1 MDVIALGI
9 ALAAV
14 VGAARPANARRSFG
28 YGRIEMLGALANG
41 ALLLAATAFIA
52 YEAILRFQHPAL
64 PHGGLMSAVAAIA
77 LVVNVGVGLLLMRD
91 GKHDLNVRAALYHV
105 GGDALGSAAV
115 LVGGAVIVATR
126 VAWIDPALSLFV
138 ACVIVL
144 GVWRILADASEV
156 LLEAVP
162 RDVNPNAVARDMA
175 AVPGVLSVHDLH
187 VWTIGSGRRALSAH
201 VRLDDR
207 RLSEASVI
215 GRLVRDRVAA
225 TYGISHATLQMECDS
240 CGPEDSI
247 ICSSLGAPKGPGEA
261 TLSP

>member
-9 ALAAV
+9 ALTAV
-14 VGAARPANARRSFG
+14 IGSARPASARRTFG

-41 ALLLAATAFIA
+41 ALLLAATAFIV
-52 YEAILRFQHPAL
+52 YEAISRFAHPVL
-64 PHGGLMSAVAAIA
+64 PHGVLMSVVAAIA
-77 LVVNVGVGLLLMRD
+77 LVVNVGVALLLMRD
-91 GKHDLNVRAALYHV
+91 GRHDLNIRAALFHV
-105 GGDALGSAAV
+105 GGDALGAVAV
-115 LVGGAVIVATR
+115 LLGGIAIAATR

-138 ACVIVL
+138 ACVIVV
-144 GVWRILADASEV
+144 GVWRVLADASEV

-162 RDVNPNAVARDMA
+162 RDVDPSAVARDIT
-175 AVPGVLSVHDLH
+175 AVAGVVSVHDLH
-187 VWTIGSGRRALSAH
+187 VWTIGSGHRALSAH

-207 RLSEASVI
+207 SLSEAAVI
-215 GRLVRDRVAA
+215 GRQVRDRVAA
-225 TYGISHATLQMECDS
+225 GYRISHATLQMECDS